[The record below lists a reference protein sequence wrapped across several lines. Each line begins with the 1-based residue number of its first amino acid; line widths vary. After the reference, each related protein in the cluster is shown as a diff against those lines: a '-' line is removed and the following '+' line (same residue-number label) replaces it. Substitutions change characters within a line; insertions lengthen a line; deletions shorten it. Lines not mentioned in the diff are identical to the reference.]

1 MTTRERV
8 TGRAM
13 TRARV
18 ATAPASRRT
27 WKQVRGRVASQSGV
41 PAGGGSGAGFR
52 WLELELPA
60 GFAAPVAGQFVQ
72 LLLDFPSPVLLPR
85 PMSVASVKR
94 VGSKLR
100 VGFLYAAVGAGT
112 RALAELPPG
121 ASVSVTGPLG
131 RGYPLQEPGTPVL
144 IAGGRGVAPLLM
156 AAEELAREKRRCE
169 FVFGAR
175 TSELLVGHAEARSRL
190 AKGGSRLH
198 LATDDGSRGFHGD
211 VVALLTKL
219 APKLERPLVIH
230 ACGPH
235 GMLAAVA
242 RWAMNNETRAHLA
255 MESVMACGTGVCR
268 GCPLPRSGEASERVR
283 AEGGPDSVGYP
294 GAALKGNPDWAM
306 CCTDGPVFE
315 ARELDWDRVE

>member
-8 TGRAM
+8 PGRA
-13 TRARV
+13 TARARIATAAPAARRTWRQVRARV
-18 ATAPASRRT
+18 T
-27 WKQVRGRVASQSGV
+27 SQRE
-41 PAGGGSGAGFR
+41 SGAGFR

-60 GFAAPVAGQFVQ
+60 GFVAPVAGQFVQ
-72 LLLDFPSPVLLPR
+72 LLLEFPSPVLLPR
-85 PMSVASVKR
+85 PMSVASARR
-94 VGSKLR
+94 VRGKLR

-112 RALAELPPG
+112 RALSELPPG

-131 RGYPLQEPGTPVL
+131 RGYPLSEPGTPVL

-156 AAEELAREKRRCE
+156 AADELARSRRRCE

-175 TSELLVGHAEARSRL
+175 TGALLIGVSEARTRLSR
-190 AKGGSRLH
+190 GGSRLH
-198 LATDDGSRGFHGD
+198 LATDDGSRGFKGD
-211 VVALLTKL
+211 VVGLLTKL

-242 RWAMNNETRAHLA
+242 RWAMANGARAHLA

-268 GCPLPRSGEASERVR
+268 GCPLPRSGEARQRVL
-283 AEGGPDSVGYP
+283 AEGAAA
-294 GAALKGNPDWAM
+294 AALKGNPEWAM

-315 ARELDWDRVE
+315 SRELDWERVE